1 MGFLNSTYL
10 GNTVAAWLAAAL
22 TTALTLLLLRLA
34 RRLVMR
40 RFAAAAAQTAN
51 RLDDLVTLLVART
64 QPLVLVVLAVYAGSR
79 PLSMPAGVAT
89 ILERTAMVALL
100 VQIAIWASYAIT
112 FVITR
117 AMEPRLKDDAA
128 GATTIRFLGF
138 LGRLSV
144 WVVIFLAV
152 LDNLGYNI
160 TTLVTGL
167 GIGGVAV
174 ALAVQNILGD
184 LFASLSIM
192 LDKPFVIG
200 DFIVV
205 DGLAGTVEHIGLK
218 TTRVRALSGEQLVF
232 SNADLLG
239 SRIHNYKRMQQRRV
253 VFSFCV
259 TYGTPPDK
267 IAAIPDMV
275 REIIEAREHTRFDRA
290 HFYRFGESA
299 LDFEVVYYVLTADY
313 NLYMDIQQA
322 INVDLLRRFAAEG
335 IDFAFPTRM
344 LYVSQAAAVAAG
356 E

>member
-1 MGFLNSTYL
+1 MEFLNSTYL
-10 GNTVAAWLAAAL
+10 GNTVGAWLAAAL

-34 RRLVMR
+34 RRLVIR
-40 RFAAAAAQTAN
+40 RFTAVAAQTAN
-51 RLDDLVTLLVART
+51 RLDDLVTLLVAKT
-64 QPLVLVVLAVYAGSR
+64 KPLILVVLAIYAGSR
-79 PLSMPAGVAT
+79 PLRMPDGVAT
-89 ILERTAMVALL
+89 ILERTAMIALL
-100 VQIAIWASYAIT
+100 VQIAIWASHAIT

-160 TTLVTGL
+160 TTLITGL

-205 DGLAGTVEHIGLK
+205 DGLSGTVEHIGLK
-218 TTRVRALSGEQLVF
+218 TTRLRSLSGEQLVF
-232 SNADLLG
+232 ANADLLK
-239 SRIHNYKRMQQRRV
+239 SRIHNYKRMRERRV
-253 VFSFCV
+253 VFSIGV
-259 TYGTPPDK
+259 TYDTPPEK
-267 IAAIPDMV
+267 LAGIPAMI
-275 REIIEAREHTRFDRA
+275 REVIEARELTRFDRA
-290 HFYRFGESA
+290 HFCAFGDSA
-299 LDFEVVYYVLTADY
+299 LSFEVVYYVLDPDY

-322 INVDLLRRFAAEG
+322 INLELVRRFAAEG
-335 IDFAFPTRM
+335 IEFAFPTRT
-344 LYVSQAAAVAAG
+344 LHVHQVVPAAAG
-356 E
+356 G